1 MELRSIDLYEPVA
14 VPATAA
20 RSGLTL
26 AYDPTL
32 KRMLDVLLAGIG
44 LVLSLPIWLAVAIA
58 IKLDSRGSVFFVQ
71 ERVGLRG
78 GSFSFIKFR
87 SMREDAAALLEELRD
102 ANEASG
108 PVFKIRND
116 PRITRVGRFIR
127 KTSID
132 ELPQLI
138 NVLRGE
144 MSLVGPRPALVR
156 EAEAYSSMD
165 RTRLLVRPG
174 LTCLWQ
180 VRGRA
185 DVDFETWMRYD
196 REYVQRRSL
205 LLDLEI
211 LVRTVVVVLTCRGAY

>member
-1 MELRSIDLYEPVA
+1 MELRSIDVYEPA
-14 VPATAA
+14 AISTIAA
-20 RSGLTL
+20 RSGFPL
-26 AYDPTL
+26 AYDPTI
-32 KRMLDVLLAGIG
+32 KRLLDVLLAGIG

-58 IKLDSRGSVFFVQ
+58 IKLDSSGPVFFVQ
-71 ERVGLRG
+71 ERVGMHGRRFPFL
-78 GSFSFIKFR
+78 KFR
-87 SMREDAAALLEELRD
+87 SMYADAEHRLQDLMP

-108 PVFKIRND
+108 PVFKIRKD

-138 NVLRGE
+138 NILRGE

-156 EAEAYSSMD
+156 EAESYRPSD
-165 RTRLLVRPG
+165 RDRLLVKPG

-185 DVDFETWMRYD
+185 DVDFETWMEYD

-205 LLDLEI
+205 LLDAEI
-211 LVRTVVVVLTCRGAY
+211 LLRTVVVVLTCRGAY